1 MGGLLDK
8 IKQDAQKSGGSKS
21 KFFYVKDGDKRR
33 IRFLQDMEDGFE
45 VTFHDSFEAN
55 INIPCRELFGKKC
68 PYCEEEGLRT
78 RIQYA
83 WSVWDYD
90 SNEVKVFMFP
100 MNNCTPI
107 GQVAAM
113 YETYGTL
120 KERDF
125 IVQRTGKQQNTNYTL
140 IPMDKN
146 SFKNEKAK
154 PFSKKAFLELLD
166 KAYPDEHADLYED
179 EPSTKKMKKKSK
191 PVEKE
196 EDEEKELPWGETD
209 IDINYD
215 NMSAKELYKLCE
227 KREIEAEPKN
237 PKDYYIE
244 LLEEYDAEQKRS
256 KKDNDDDE
264 DWGDD
269 DDEEEVDYSSM
280 SAKELYKLCKERNI
294 EAQPKKSEK
303 YYINL
308 LEENDKAHDEWEDDE
323 EEDEEEDW

>member
-90 SNEVKVFMFP
+90 SNEVKIFMFP

-166 KAYPDEHADLYED
+166 KAYPDEHANLYED

-209 IDINYD
+209 IDIDYESKNP
-215 NMSAKELYKLCE
+215 KELYKICID
-227 KREIEAEPKN
+227 KGIDAEPKKS
-237 PKDYYIE
+237 KDYYIE
-244 LLEEYDAEQKRS
+244 LLNNAEEEEES
-256 KKDNDDDE
+256 DDD
-264 DWGDD
+264 W
-269 DDEEEVDYSSM
+269 DEEESDDEVDYSSM
-280 SAKELYKLCKERNI
+280 SAKELFKLCKERNI
-294 EAQPKKSEK
+294 DAQPKKNEK

-308 LEENDKAHDEWEDDE
+308 LEEADKAHDEWEDDE
-323 EEDEEEDW
+323 ESDEDDDWG